1 MQSFANGLSRSR
13 TRRQSGAVAMLGAL
27 WLMVAVICLD
37 TIDIGNVFW
46 QKRELQKIADL
57 AALASVSG
65 GFAACSSNAKSNA
78 LNNGFKVNDSMS
90 VECGNWNPGFSGK
103 NGFKKNIDP
112 FNAGYVLVERSV
124 PFFFVFG
131 SSGGGRRVA
140 AEAIGW
146 RGLPAAALSIKNTI
160 LKLDTEKSIL
170 LNSVVGKLLGGNIN
184 LSVVGWQGLLDAD
197 INLLKFLDILVVRLG
212 LNAGDYDQLLKT
224 DVGVGVLLQTA
235 IDAVKQSGNTAD
247 IELKAADGLAAL
259 MAGISPFDINVGK
272 ILNLQTG
279 LPSSALNLGVK
290 AFDLVQAFI
299 QIGNSKNAIAIDVP
313 VDLLSLVGVNVSARF
328 IEPMQ
333 LSSIGDPS
341 KARINPLGPDKIYV
355 RTAQVRVLVSIE
367 GEKPLVQALR
377 GTLKALTFLTVDPV
391 LSLVNLLF
399 GGKPGFVYTEFLPK
413 EFRLDINLDLGA
425 SSAYVTDY
433 SCEEGRKILNTNA
446 RASVVDLRLGK
457 MGGNFEE
464 AKKNAFSSKNPV
476 VVKGVPVVSLDC
488 LGCEKIGV
496 ISKQFYGGIGLGAS
510 AGLDKSNNLNFLN
523 PPRID
528 GDAQWMGI
536 NFSDLIGSISG
547 LVKNLNVVEY
557 LSADPSADGR
567 GLPKILEML
576 RDLVGIILEP
586 VGNLFANLLSP
597 ILDPIINTLLK
608 TLGIDLISTQ
618 VGGRLSCGNPELVY

>member
-1 MQSFANGLSRSR
+1 MQSFAKGLSRKLI
-13 TRRQSGAVAMLGAL
+13 RRQSGSVATLGAL
-27 WLMVAVICLD
+27 WLMVAVICLA

-65 GFAACSSNAKSNA
+65 GLTTCSSNAKNIAS
-78 LNNGFKVNDSMS
+78 NNGFKSDDSIL
-90 VECGNWNPGFSGK
+90 VECGNWAPGVSAK

-112 FNAGYVLVERSV
+112 FNAGYVLVERNV

-131 SSGGGRRVA
+131 SSGGGRRVF

-146 RGLPAAALSIKNTI
+146 RGLPAAALSIRNTI
-160 LKLDTEKSIL
+160 LNLDTEKSIL
-170 LNSVVGKLLGGNIN
+170 LNNVVGKLLGGNIN
-184 LSVVGWQGLLDAD
+184 LSVGGWKGLLDAD
-197 INLLKFLDILVVRLG
+197 INLLKFLDILAVKLG
-212 LNAGDYDQLLKT
+212 VNAGDYDQLLKT
-224 DVGVGVLLQTA
+224 DVGVGILLQTA

-247 IELKAADGLAAL
+247 VALKAVDGLAAL
-259 MAGISPFDINVGK
+259 MLGVSPFDINVGK
-272 ILNLQTG
+272 LLNLQTG

-313 VDLLSLVGVNVSARF
+313 VDLLGLAGVNVSARF

-333 LSSIGDPS
+333 LSSIGDPNRV
-341 KARINPLGPDKIYV
+341 RINPLGPDKIYV

-377 GTLKALTFLTVDPV
+377 GTLKALTFITVDPV

-413 EFRLDINLDLGA
+413 EFRLDISLDLGA

-433 SCEEGRKILNTNA
+433 SCEEGGKILNTNA

-457 MGGNFEE
+457 MGNNFEE

-488 LGCEKIGV
+488 LGCEKIGAV
-496 ISKQFYGGIGLGAS
+496 SKQFYGGIGLGAS
-510 AGLDKSNNLNFLN
+510 AGLDKSNNLDFPN
-523 PPRID
+523 PPKIED
-528 GDAQWMGI
+528 DAQWRNI

-557 LSADPSADGR
+557 LTADPSADGR
-567 GLPKILEML
+567 GVSKILEML